1 MKNLKVINREVEKKD
16 EKKSKESKEI
26 GRVFG
31 YNKERD
37 FFILQ
42 ALAEGYTLKEILD
55 FIAEQF
61 PTKKL
66 KSEGRISQIKEDN
79 RELLDELTFK
89 SEFATKAGRIRLA
102 NRILK
107 KKGDV
112 SKKDTLD
119 WAEFIHK
126 EMEEEGGIPPMIIYE
141 RGIPVPKEIEEAE
154 EAEKEIE
161 DKQGR
166 KG

>member
-1 MKNLKVINREVEKKD
+1 MSEEEKKD

-26 GRVFG
+26 RRVFG

-37 FFILQ
+37 LFILKC
-42 ALAEGYTLKEILD
+42 LANGYTLQETLD
-55 FIAEQF
+55 FVAEQF

-66 KSEGRISQIKEDN
+66 ESEGRISQIKEDN
-79 RELLDELTFK
+79 RELLDELTFQ
-89 SEFATKAGRIRLA
+89 SEFALKAGRIRLA
-102 NRILK
+102 TRILR
-107 KKGDV
+107 KKGDI

-119 WAEFIHK
+119 WVEHIRK
-126 EMEEEGGIPPMIIYE
+126 EQENEGNIPPIIVFE
-141 RGIPVPKEIEEAE
+141 RGIPVPYEEIE
-154 EAEKEIE
+154 EIE